1 MIKNG
6 LVSVVMS
13 VYNDSKYLSSAI
25 ESILNQTYNNLE
37 FIIVNDGST
46 DKSFEVIHKYA
57 KLDSRIVLVSRANKG
72 FTVSLNDGVKIS
84 RGNFIARMDGDDISH
99 IDRFEKQVEY
109 MMENENTDIL
119 ATYTKVIDEDN
130 DIEYANK
137 CEKNYNFDFDDN
149 NVEQILLARCA
160 IAHPTVMFKADVIK
174 KLLYNESFFAT
185 EDYEMWLRALYN
197 GYKIHKLK
205 KKLFTVR
212 RHNMSKSVTKD
223 LLNNAALCE
232 VITCKFEY
240 IYNKYLINN
249 RQIKCLIWGCGIGG
263 VKVYEII
270 RKRNN
275 INVIGYIDTY
285 KKGEFNDLKIHN
297 PNEIANL
304 DYDYI
309 FIATSLGEKD
319 AFKKLKELNKKYII
333 DFCSLV

>member
-1 MIKNG
+1 MIKNE

-37 FIIVNDGST
+37 FIIINDGSS
-46 DKSFEVIHKYA
+46 DNSLDIIQKYA

-72 FTVSLNDGVKIS
+72 LTVSLNDGVKIS
-84 RGNFIARMDGDDISH
+84 RGNFVARMDGDDISH

-109 MMENENTDIL
+109 MLENENTDIL
-119 ATYTKVIDEDN
+119 ATYTEVIDVNN
-130 DIEYANK
+130 DIENAKK
-137 CEKNYNFDFDDN
+137 CEGNNNLDFDDN

-160 IAHPTVMFKADVIK
+160 ISHPTVMFKADVIK
-174 KLLYNESFFAT
+174 KLLYNESFIAT

-197 GYKIHKLK
+197 GYKIHKLRE
-205 KKLFTVR
+205 KLFTVR

-223 LLNNAALCE
+223 LLNNAALGE

-240 IYNKYLINN
+240 IYNKYLFNN
-249 RQIKCLIWGCGIGG
+249 RKINCLIWGCGIGG

-275 INVIGYIDTY
+275 INIIGYIDTY
-285 KKGEFNDLKIHN
+285 KKGEFNDLKIYN
-297 PNEIANL
+297 LGEIGSL
-304 DYDYI
+304 SYDYV
-309 FIATSLGEKD
+309 FIATSLGENA
-319 AFKKLKELNKKYII
+319 AFKKLKELDKKYIF